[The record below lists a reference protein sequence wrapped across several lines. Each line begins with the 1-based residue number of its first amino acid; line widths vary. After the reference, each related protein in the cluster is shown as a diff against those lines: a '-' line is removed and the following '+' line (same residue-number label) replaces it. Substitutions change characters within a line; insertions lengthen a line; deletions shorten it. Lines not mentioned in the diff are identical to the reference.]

1 MQVSVETTQGLER
14 RVTVTVPA
22 ANVDDA
28 VKARLQQLAKTQRI
42 NGFRP
47 GKVPVKVLQKR
58 FGASVRQEVA
68 GDIMQ
73 RHFYEAIIQEK
84 VTPAGMPTFDLTKD
98 VAGEDL
104 EFVATF
110 EVYPE
115 VELNALDKIAVEKPV
130 VEIKDKDLKEMMVTL
145 QKQHADWK
153 AGKRK
158 AKKDD
163 RVTID
168 FVGTIDGEEFEGGK
182 AEDFPLEMGKGRMI
196 PGFEDN
202 IVGLKPGEECVADVT
217 FPEDYHAENLKGK
230 AAQFAIT
237 VKKVEG
243 LNLPKVDEEFAKLFG
258 VEEGGVEA
266 LEAEVKKNM
275 QRELDQTVK
284 AKVKENVIEA
294 LLGSHEVE
302 IPKALIDQEVNAL
315 REQAKQRFAQQAQG
329 QTANL
334 PELPA
339 ELFTENAQRRVSI
352 GLILGEVIKVNDL
365 KADED
370 KVNALIE
377 TTASAY
383 EDPQEVIEYY
393 KSNQELMSQMQN
405 VALEEQAIEW
415 VLEQA
420 KVKEVKTKFDDIMNK
435 QA

>member
-153 AGKRK
+153 EGKRK

-266 LEAEVKKNM
+266 LEAEVQKNM

-294 LLGSHEVE
+294 LLGAHEVE
-302 IPKALIDQEVNAL
+302 IPKALIDQEVNTL

-339 ELFTENAQRRVSI
+339 ELFTENAKRRVSI

-420 KVKEVKTKFDDIMNK
+420 KVKEVKTKFDEIMNK